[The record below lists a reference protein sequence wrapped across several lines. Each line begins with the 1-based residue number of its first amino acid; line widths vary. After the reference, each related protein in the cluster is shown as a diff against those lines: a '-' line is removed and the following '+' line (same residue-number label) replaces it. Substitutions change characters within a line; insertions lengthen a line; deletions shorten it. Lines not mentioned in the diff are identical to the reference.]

1 MASDVSICTA
11 ALMLLGDKPIAS
23 LTEATDRATL
33 CANIYPQAVDDILRS
48 HPWNCAIKREILAPL
63 SAAPSHDFQY
73 QFQLPGDWLRML
85 EVGYQ
90 DDPLPYQIEGRRIL
104 ANTNVLPVR
113 YVKQTDEGEWDALLV
128 YVMTKRMELDLSYP
142 ITKSTSLR
150 DTLRQE
156 FYAPAVGVLAKAKT
170 VDGQENP
177 PEDWLDSPFISA
189 RKGRRY

>member
-1 MASDVSICTA
+1 MATDVSICTA

-23 LTEATDRATL
+23 LTQNTDRATL

-63 SAAPSHDFQY
+63 SAAPSHDFQF

-90 DDPLPYQIEGRRIL
+90 DDPLPYQVEGRRIL

-128 YVMTKRMELDLSYP
+128 YVMTKRMELDLAYP

-156 FYAPAVGVLAKAKT
+156 FYAPAVGVLSKAKT

-177 PEDWLDSPFISA
+177 PEDWLDSPFINA